1 MKKIQIIKTQY
12 LLLPFIDKDFICS
25 KCRIRNCKTAAKI
38 EEASDPENVISL
50 NQFIEQR
57 KIAASIKARETL
69 LNMIIE
75 RAERL
80 VW

>member
-12 LLLPFIDKDFICS
+12 LLLPFIDREFICS
-25 KCRIRNCKTAAKI
+25 RCRVRNCKTSAKI
-38 EEASDPENVISL
+38 VDTSSPEHVVSL
-50 NQFIEQR
+50 SQYLEQR
-57 KIAASIKARETL
+57 NLANHLKTRESL